1 MEDCELKE
9 ATDRIKQYYPDGEW
23 RAALWDALVISQC
36 GKFTTSGRGNKRAG
50 VDFTYAIKISNKTG
64 MPTDELVFSRKE
76 QSKTITRSTIN
87 MAFENAVAVQKEEG
101 CVKGPKRLKVFGA
114 SYLYAIFVSWGI
126 ITKYER

>member
-1 MEDCELKE
+1 
-9 ATDRIKQYYPDGEW
+9 
-23 RAALWDALVISQC
+23 
-36 GKFTTSGRGNKRAG
+36 
-50 VDFTYAIKISNKTG
+50 
-64 MPTDELVFSRKE
+64 MPTDELVISRKE

-126 ITKYER
+126 ITKDER

>member
-1 MEDCELKE
+1 MELPE
-9 ATDRIKQYYPDGEW
+9 
-23 RAALWDALVISQC
+23 
-36 GKFTTSGRGNKRAG
+36 
-50 VDFTYAIKISNKTG
+50 
-64 MPTDELVFSRKE
+64 MPTDELVISRKE

-126 ITKYER
+126 IKRGETYEVLGGR